1 MTTGALMLD
10 IAGTELTKVEAEQL
24 KRLEVGGLILFAR
37 NYESPAQL
45 RTLMVEIRA
54 VRPDL
59 LVAVDQEGGRVQR
72 FKEGFTRLPP
82 MAVLGQ
88 RWQQDAGS
96 AIAQAHEMG
105 WLLAT
110 ELREYDIDLSF
121 APVLDLDYGVST
133 VIGDRSF
140 AASPECVEQLAG
152 ALMSGMHEAGMAAT
166 GKHFPGHGAVE
177 VDSHHGLPVDE
188 RSFAQIEAQDLKPFS
203 ALIRRGLDAIMPA
216 HIQYTQVCSQ
226 PAGFSEFWLQRQ
238 LREALRF
245 DGVIFSDD
253 LSMEG
258 AAGMGS
264 YAQRAEAA
272 LAAGCDMV
280 LVCNAPEAASEVLGY
295 LAARTEPASHR
306 IARMRARP
314 KRQAD
319 PERLARARTLAASL
333 VALAESAV

>member
-10 IAGTELTKVEAEQL
+10 IAGTELTPAEAQQL
-24 KRLEVGGLILFAR
+24 ARPEVGGLILFSR
-37 NYESPAQL
+37 NYASPAQL
-45 RTLMVEIRA
+45 RTLMVSIRA
-54 VRPDL
+54 IRPDL

-88 RWQQDAGS
+88 RWQQDPKR
-96 AIAQAHEMG
+96 AIAEAHELG
-105 WLLAT
+105 WLLAS

-121 APVLDLDYGVST
+121 APVLDLDYGRSSV
-133 VIGDRSF
+133 VGDRAF
-140 AASPECVEQLAG
+140 ASTAEAVEQLAG
-152 ALMSGMHEAGMAAT
+152 AAMSGMHEAGMAAT
-166 GKHFPGHGAVE
+166 GKHFPGHGWVE
-177 VDSHHGLPVDE
+177 VDSHLGLPVDK
-188 RSFAQIEAQDLKPFS
+188 RSFAEIEAADLRPF
-203 ALIRRGLDAIMPA
+203 AGLIKRGLDAIMPA

-258 AAGMGS
+258 AAGSGS
-264 YAQRAEAA
+264 FAERVDAA
-272 LAAGCDMV
+272 LQAGCDMV
-280 LVCNAPEAASEVLGY
+280 LVCNAPEAAATVLEH
-295 LAARTEPASHR
+295 LAGKTEAASHR

-314 KRQAD
+314 KRLAD

-333 VALAESAV
+333 LEASE

>member
-10 IAGTELTKVEAEQL
+10 IAGTELTQAEAQQL
-24 KRLEVGGLILFAR
+24 ACPQVGGLILFSR

-45 RTLMVEIRA
+45 RTLMVSIRA
-54 VRPDL
+54 IRPDL

-82 MAVLGQ
+82 MAVLGK
-88 RWQQDAGS
+88 RWQQDAKRT
-96 AIAQAHEMG
+96 IAEAHELG
-105 WLLAT
+105 WLLAS

-121 APVLDLDYGVST
+121 APVLDLDFGHSS
-133 VIGDRSF
+133 VIGDRAF
-140 AASPECVEQLAG
+140 AVSAEAVEQLAG

-166 GKHFPGHGAVE
+166 GKHFPGHGWVE
-177 VDSHHGLPVDE
+177 VDSHLGLPVDNRTLAE
-188 RSFAQIEAQDLKPFS
+188 IEAEDLKPF
-203 ALIRRGLDAIMPA
+203 AGLIKRGLDAIMPA
-216 HIQYTQVCSQ
+216 HIQYIKVCSQ

-238 LREALRF
+238 LREAMRF

-258 AAGMGS
+258 AAGTGS
-264 YAQRAEAA
+264 FADRADAA
-272 LAAGCDMV
+272 LSAGCDMV
-280 LVCNAPEAASEVLGY
+280 LVCNAPQAASEVLEH
-295 LAARTEPASHR
+295 LTKSARPVSHR

-333 VALAESAV
+333 LETAA

>member
-10 IAGTELTKVEAEQL
+10 IAGTQLSPTEAQQL
-24 KRLEVGGLILFAR
+24 KRSEVGGLILFAR
-37 NYESPAQL
+37 NFESAAQL
-45 RTLMVEIRA
+45 RTLMVEIRRI
-54 VRPDL
+54 RPDL

-72 FKEGFTRLPP
+72 FKEGFTRLPA

-88 RWQQDAGS
+88 RWAVEPKH
-96 AIAQAHEMG
+96 AIAEAHELG

-121 APVLDLDYGVST
+121 APVLDLDYGVAS
-133 VIGDRSF
+133 VIGDRAFS
-140 AASPECVEQLAG
+140 ADPQGVEQLAG

-177 VDSHHGLPVDE
+177 VDSHLGLPVDR
-188 RSFAQIEAQDLKPFS
+188 RSFSEIEAQDLKPFA

-216 HIQYTQVCSQ
+216 HIQYIKACSQ

-238 LREALRF
+238 LREALGF

-258 AAGMGS
+258 AASKGS
-264 YAQRAEAA
+264 FAERADAA
-272 LAAGCDMV
+272 LDAGCDMV
-280 LVCNAPEAASEVLGY
+280 LVCNNPAAATEVLEHLSGS
-295 LAARTEPASHR
+295 ARGVSHR

-319 PERLARARTLAASL
+319 PERLARARTLAGML
-333 VALAESAV
+333 VEA

>member
-10 IAGTELTKVEAEQL
+10 IAGTELTSAEAQQL
-24 KRLEVGGLILFAR
+24 TRPQVGGLILFAR

-45 RTLMVEIRA
+45 RTLMVEIRR

-72 FKEGFTRLPP
+72 FRDGFSRLPP
-82 MAVLGQ
+82 MAILG
-88 RWQQDAGS
+88 RHWQQDAKR
-96 AIAQAHEMG
+96 AIAEAHELG
-105 WLLAT
+105 WLMAT

-121 APVLDLDYGVST
+121 APVLDLDLGVSE
-133 VIGDRSF
+133 VIGDRAF
-140 AASPECVEQLAG
+140 ASSPQAVEQLAG

-177 VDSHHGLPVDE
+177 VDSHHGLPVDQRKFDE
-188 RSFAQIEAQDLKPFS
+188 IEAQDIKPF
-203 ALIRRGLDAIMPA
+203 AGLIRRGLDAIMPA
-216 HIQYTQVCSQ
+216 HIQYTKVCSQ

-238 LREALRF
+238 LREALGF

-258 AAGMGS
+258 AAGIGS
-264 YAQRAEAA
+264 YSDRADAA

-280 LVCNAPEAASEVLGY
+280 LVCNAPEAATEVLEH
-295 LAARTEPASHR
+295 LAQRDLATSHR

-319 PERLARARTLAASL
+319 PERLARARTLAAKL
-333 VALAESAV
+333 VEAGA

>member
-10 IAGTELTKVEAEQL
+10 IAGTQMTAQEAEQL
-24 KRLEVGGLILFAR
+24 KRPEVGGLILFAR

-45 RTLMVEIRA
+45 RTLMVEIRRI
-54 VRPDL
+54 RPDL

-82 MAVLGQ
+82 MSLLGQ
-88 RWQQDAGS
+88 RWQQDQKR
-96 AIAQAHEMG
+96 AIAEAHELG

-121 APVLDLDYGVST
+121 APVLDLDYGVAS

-140 AASPECVEQLAG
+140 SANTDTVEQLAG

-177 VDSHHGLPVDE
+177 VDSHLGLPVDK
-188 RSFAQIEAQDLKPFS
+188 RSFSEIESSDLKPFA
-203 ALIRRGLDAIMPA
+203 ALIKRGLDAVMPA
-216 HIQYTQVCSQ
+216 HIQYLSVCSQ

-238 LREALRF
+238 LREALGF

-258 AAGMGS
+258 AAGKGS
-264 YAQRAEAA
+264 YADRADAA

-280 LVCNAPEAASEVLGY
+280 LVCNNPTAASEVLEHLG
-295 LAARTEPASHR
+295 ANARPASHR
-306 IARMRARP
+306 ISRMRARP

-319 PERLARARTLAASL
+319 PERLARARTLAAAL
-333 VALAESAV
+333 VEGAKS